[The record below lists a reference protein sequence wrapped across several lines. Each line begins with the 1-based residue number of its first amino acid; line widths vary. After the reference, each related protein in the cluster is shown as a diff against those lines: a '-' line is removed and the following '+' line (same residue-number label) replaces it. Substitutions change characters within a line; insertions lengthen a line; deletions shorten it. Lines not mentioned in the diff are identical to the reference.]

1 MGKRKYK
8 YIGSFWIF
16 AFLIALYFLFPTPS
30 KALENVKLYLFYSN
44 SCPHCK
50 AEKEFLTRI
59 QSKYSNLDI
68 EMLEVTEIPENSD
81 LLEKVKKALKTENNY
96 VPYTVIGKIG
106 LTGYNDNIA
115 RQIEHFI
122 EKYSNEESVDIVKAI
137 RNGESISEGENQ
149 NEVLEEK
156 EEDIPITVPFLGE
169 INPKQVS
176 LPLLAAFIG
185 FVDGFNPCAM
195 WVLLFLI
202 SMLIGMKDRKKMWI
216 LGLTF
221 LSTSALIYLLF
232 MVYWLKIVLSI
243 TSIMWIQKLIA
254 LFALFAGVWN
264 LWSFYKS
271 KEDGCM
277 VVKEAQ
283 RKKTLFRIKKITS
296 EQKFLLAFIGI
307 IALAISINL
316 VELACS
322 AGLPLIFT
330 QILALNHLTTAEY
343 TAYILFYIFFFLIDD
358 LLVFFIAM
366 TTMKVTGISNK
377 YAKYSHLIGG
387 SIMIFIGILLFLK
400 PEWLM
405 LEFL

>member
-1 MGKRKYK
+1 
-8 YIGSFWIF
+8 
-16 AFLIALYFLFPTPS
+16 
-30 KALENVKLYLFYSN
+30 
-44 SCPHCK
+44 
-50 AEKEFLTRI
+50 
-59 QSKYSNLDI
+59 
-68 EMLEVTEIPENSD
+68 
-81 LLEKVKKALKTENNY
+81 
-96 VPYTVIGKIG
+96 
-106 LTGYNDNIA
+106 
-115 RQIEHFI
+115 
-122 EKYSNEESVDIVKAI
+122 
-137 RNGESISEGENQ
+137 
-149 NEVLEEK
+149 
-156 EEDIPITVPFLGE
+156 
-169 INPKQVS
+169 
-176 LPLLAAFIG
+176 
-185 FVDGFNPCAM
+185 
-195 WVLLFLI
+195 
-202 SMLIGMKDRKKMWI
+202 MKDRKKMWI

-232 MVYWLKIVLSI
+232 MVSWLKIVLSI

-271 KEDGCM
+271 KEDGCL
-277 VVKEAQ
+277 VVAEAQ

-307 IALAISINL
+307 IALAISVNL
-316 VELACS
+316 LELACS